1 MTDAQQKIDMLTKKI
16 NTIDEKM
23 KSLLLQKKDIEKQ
36 IKEIEEQTILNVVRN
51 SKISI
56 TTLDSDLTLAKLL
69 RDNNIGVDEILEI
82 FNNNTNGG
90 IVLWKD

>member
-90 IVLWKD
+90 IVL